1 MLRVIN
7 LVDSRRQI
15 NFGIWNAAIATAPTL
30 KSLAGIESELWFP
43 RDRNTVIPE
52 VFHDQV
58 DAFEEVSSAGQFR
71 KLLNQRVT
79 GDLPVVVISHGLW
92 REPTRWAAHAKQLGL
107 PWIFT
112 PHGML
117 EPWSLGQKWIRKA
130 IYFRCFEKRMIE
142 TCDVIRAVSRPEQR
156 NLKILLK
163 QKNVTMI
170 PNGID
175 RSPVVQRKP
184 HETVRFVFLSRLHKK
199 KAVAELVMAFCQS
212 PLKNNPNV
220 ELVVAGPDEGEL
232 DRITECIRTTQTD
245 NVVVPGAIFGD
256 KKFGLLESSDFF
268 VLPSHSEGFPSSV
281 VEAMGRGCI
290 PIISDGC
297 NFPEAKALTISASPD
312 IDSIKNALM
321 TAANLKPD
329 KVSKWS
335 SEAADF
341 IRANY
346 TVDKIAYQQ
355 LELLCRLTN
364 SPLAKQPCN
373 VESQTH
379 VV

>member
-43 RDRNTVIPE
+43 RDRNTVIPNA
-52 VFHDQV
+52 FHDQV
-58 DAFEEVSSAGQFR
+58 DAFEEVASMAQF
-71 KLLNQRVT
+71 KNLLKQRMA
-79 GDLPVVVISHGLW
+79 DALPVVVVSHGLW

-117 EPWSLGQKWIRKA
+117 EPWSLSQKWIRKA
-130 IYFRCFEKRMIE
+130 IYFHCFEKRMIQS
-142 TCDVIRAVSRPEQR
+142 CDVIRAVSRPEQH
-156 NLKILLK
+156 NLGNLLK
-163 QKNVTMI
+163 QIDVEMI

-175 RSPVVQRKP
+175 RPPVVRRKP

-212 PLKNNPNV
+212 PLKNNANF

-232 DRITECIRTTQTD
+232 SRITECIRTTQTN

-256 KKFGLLESSDFF
+256 QKFDLLESSDFF

-297 NFPEAKALTISASPD
+297 NFPEAKSLTISASPNVE
-312 IDSIKNALM
+312 SIKNALM
-321 TAANLKPD
+321 TAAGLEPGQ
-329 KVSKWS
+329 VLKWS
-335 SEAADF
+335 SEAAGF
-341 IRANY
+341 IKANY
-346 TVDKIAYQQ
+346 TVDKIAGQQ
-355 LELLCRLTN
+355 LELLCRLN
-364 SPLAKQPCN
+364 NVPLVKKPCSA
-373 VESQTH
+373 ESQPH